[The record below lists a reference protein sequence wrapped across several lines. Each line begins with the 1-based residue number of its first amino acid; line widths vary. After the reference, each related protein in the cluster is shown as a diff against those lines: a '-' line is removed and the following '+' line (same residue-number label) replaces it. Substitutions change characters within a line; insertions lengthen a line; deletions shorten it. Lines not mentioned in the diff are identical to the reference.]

1 MDMFSFLPKNPLS
14 LQLSSSII
22 PSFRYLGSI
31 PFTTLPL
38 GRPGFL
44 LISDTLP
51 LKGEFFACF
60 RPFFQGF

>member
-1 MDMFSFLPKNPLS
+1 M
-14 LQLSSSII
+14 
-22 PSFRYLGSI
+22 GSI

-51 LKGEFFACF
+51 LKGEFSACF
-60 RPFFQGF
+60 RSFFQGF